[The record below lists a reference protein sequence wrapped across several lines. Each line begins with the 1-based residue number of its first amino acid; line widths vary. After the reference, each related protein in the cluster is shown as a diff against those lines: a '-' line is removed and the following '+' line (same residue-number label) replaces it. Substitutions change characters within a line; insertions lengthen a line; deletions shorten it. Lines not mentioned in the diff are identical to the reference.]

1 MSLATATTW
10 TFNFIVSLTFPSLVN
25 SFTNTGAF
33 GWYAAWCA
41 LLFVLI
47 LFFLPESK
55 GFTLEELDQVF
66 SVPTGV
72 HAKYQ
77 LYNIKWHFK
86 VSGVATGSGATERS
100 RHGVA
105 QPLRTILPDS
115 AALITPLTRAS
126 TTSSDPRSP
135 TERCTSS
142 TRTT

>member
-10 TFNFIVSLTFPSLVN
+10 SFNFVVSLTFPSLVN

-33 GWYAAWCA
+33 AWYAGWCA

-86 VSGVATGSGATERS
+86 VS
-100 RHGVA
+100 
-105 QPLRTILPDS
+105 
-115 AALITPLTRAS
+115 
-126 TTSSDPRSP
+126 
-135 TERCTSS
+135 
-142 TRTT
+142 